1 MQNKKSKVKKV
12 ALTLALAQIMSI
24 GTIPLNTII
33 DSNNAKVYAAT
44 TKEMHKWKKFNIDTI
59 KVGTKKY
66 RYIPQGGEIELVND
80 GSFDE
85 ELLGYPK
92 IEKKGAEN
100 KASYIEVGDIVSGY
114 QYFSGSVSG
123 VPIYTGVVTNINF
136 GRLIINRNYTQ
147 EEIMTS
153 KKVKGSYIEDV
164 TSSDSNAY
172 PKSGEKDG
180 FWYEYSG
187 KESIQVEDEADKFIP
202 KTKTLNVIQGESV
215 DLTTGLTNKPESAS
229 VEIKKPVDTKEP
241 GQKTGIITVKF
252 KDSSKKDVE
261 ITVNVEKKLSQADK
275 FVPEVKKV
283 EVRKGDPVDIT
294 KAITNLPEGATVKV
308 KTSVDTKEPGQK
320 TGEVTVEFKDKSTK
334 DVKIPVTVK
343 DWTEI
348 GVITPVP
355 EISEENI
362 EKEVVKVNGIVNL
375 LDNIK
380 GLPED
385 AKVEDVTSPKID
397 TSVAKETEG
406 RVKVTFK
413 DGSSRVVTIP
423 VLIEDLEADK
433 FNPEIKD
440 VTVRK
445 GDPVDITKAITNL
458 PEGATVKVKTPVD
471 TKEPG
476 QKTGEVT
483 VEFKDKSTKDV
494 TIPVTVKDWNE
505 MGVITPV
512 ENIIDN
518 IKEEVVEK
526 GGKIDLTDNVIAK
539 NAKSFEDV
547 TTPEIDTNVPG
558 QYKAKVKVTFEDGSS
573 RIVIVPVI
581 VLENTKDLTDKIS
594 DLGKQLKDKEKELE
608 NAKKKKEESPKKP
621 QENEENKKEKED
633 PNKDLKDRLKK
644 LIDDA
649 DRELRRNRDLSREQ
663 KRDLEDA
670 IEDANKVLKNKNS
683 DRRDLRDAIRDLED
697 ALDKV
702 KNKSS
707 KSEDINKKI
716 EDYIKKNPGQKVGEE
731 TLSKNGQ
738 YNFLKYIFK
747 IDSNLYYQ
755 ATNKSMASYLMDT
768 TPFIQDSRTML
779 PLRYVAYALGAEVRW
794 DESTRTANFTK
805 DGLTASIQIDGNTIK
820 MSDGRTII
828 MDTNAVIKDSRT
840 FVSLTNVYKVFEKDQ
855 NKIEW
860 DSAKREV
867 TINIVK

>member
-12 ALTLALAQIMSI
+12 ALTLALAQIMSV
-24 GTIPLNTII
+24 GAIPLNTIVGS
-33 DSNNAKVYAAT
+33 SNANVYAAT

-59 KVGTKKY
+59 NIGTKKY

-85 ELLGYPK
+85 FDEELSGYPK

-114 QYFSGSVSG
+114 PYFSGSVPG

-153 KKVKGSYIEDV
+153 KKVKGSYIEEV

-275 FVPEVKKV
+275 FIPEVKKV

-308 KTSVDTKEPGQK
+308 KTPVDTKEPGQK

-343 DWTEI
+343 DWNEM

-494 TIPVTVKDWNE
+494 KIPVTVKDWNE

-594 DLGKQLKDKEKELE
+594 DLEKQLRDKEKELEEAKNSCNTDKAELEKKIADKEKELENLKNATDAEKAKLQEEIDNLKKQIEDLNKKIADKDKEISELKDKIADLEKDKKALEDDKAKLQGEIDKLKKENSDLKDSDKDNADKIKELEDKITELEARDILKQDEIDRLEDEIAKLKDQLQEALYEKEQLKKENEEVKDKIKELQDLLKGVVGSNKNKDEKIKELEKEIADLKAKENSCKPQDNSKVKELEDKIKELEKELE
-608 NAKKKKEESPKKP
+608 NAKKKKEE
-621 QENEENKKEKED
+621 
-633 PNKDLKDRLKK
+633 
-644 LIDDA
+644 
-649 DRELRRNRDLSREQ
+649 
-663 KRDLEDA
+663 
-670 IEDANKVLKNKNS
+670 
-683 DRRDLRDAIRDLED
+683 
-697 ALDKV
+697 
-702 KNKSS
+702 
-707 KSEDINKKI
+707 
-716 EDYIKKNPGQKVGEE
+716 
-731 TLSKNGQ
+731 
-738 YNFLKYIFK
+738 
-747 IDSNLYYQ
+747 
-755 ATNKSMASYLMDT
+755 
-768 TPFIQDSRTML
+768 
-779 PLRYVAYALGAEVRW
+779 
-794 DESTRTANFTK
+794 
-805 DGLTASIQIDGNTIK
+805 
-820 MSDGRTII
+820 
-828 MDTNAVIKDSRT
+828 
-840 FVSLTNVYKVFEKDQ
+840 
-855 NKIEW
+855 
-860 DSAKREV
+860 
-867 TINIVK
+867 